1 MKEKE
6 CSLYN
11 ERMRDS
17 QLMTQKSENYICENI
32 IHISCKIKKNMSK
45 DTILQQMMMSYG
57 QKSHRL
63 SAQSKLCRAEGGRDF
78 CGVKTLSAFPTPQRA
93 RVTKEQPHST

>member
-1 MKEKE
+1 
-6 CSLYN
+6 
-11 ERMRDS
+11 
-17 QLMTQKSENYICENI
+17 
-32 IHISCKIKKNMSK
+32 
-45 DTILQQMMMSYG
+45 MMMSYG